1 MSKALKA
8 VLLSA
13 LVFPGI
19 GHFSLKKRVQGA
31 LLSGITIVCLYFML
45 TSIVEVAQQI
55 SVKIQSG
62 EIPLDVTRIRESISQ
77 TLAGN
82 DGQLINTSSLLL
94 VIFWIVGIVDS
105 FRVGRSQD
113 KIEEEISK
121 KHDKAVK
128 RDDLK
133 PPLT

>member
-19 GHFSLKKRVQGA
+19 GHFSLKKRLQGA
-31 LLSGITIVCLYFML
+31 LLSGIAIVCLYFLL
-45 TSIVEVAQQI
+45 TSIVTIAQQI

-62 EIPLDVTRIRESISQ
+62 EIPLDVAKISDAVSQ
-77 TLAGN
+77 ALAGN
-82 DGQLINTSSLLL
+82 DGQPINISSLLL
-94 VIFWIVGIVDS
+94 VICWVVGIVDS

-113 KIEEEISK
+113 RLDDGVSK
-121 KHDKAVK
+121 KHDAAVK
-128 RDDLK
+128 PDDLK